1 MGSLTLDS
9 QRHRTVSRL
18 VFQGSSRRCDIREHD
33 VVNGDVSRARD
44 PFYTTKTYGTGM
56 GLTLVEQ
63 ILKQHNASFSLT
75 ANDDQGMTARVT
87 FPRD

>member
-1 MGSLTLDS
+1 MDAGGVLTIGAEVRDTEVCIFIRDTGS
-9 QRHRTVSRL
+9 
-18 VFQGSSRRCDIREHD
+18 GM
-33 VVNGDVSRARD
+33 VNGDLSRARD

-63 ILKQHNASFSLT
+63 ILKQHNARFSLT
-75 ANDDQGMTARVT
+75 ANEDQGMTARVV